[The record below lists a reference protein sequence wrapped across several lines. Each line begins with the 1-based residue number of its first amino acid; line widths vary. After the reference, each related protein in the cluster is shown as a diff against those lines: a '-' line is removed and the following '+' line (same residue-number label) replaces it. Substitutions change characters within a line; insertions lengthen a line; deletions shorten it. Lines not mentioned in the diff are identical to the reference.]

1 MTHTTTIG
9 KMQAAYEM
17 GTEVRVF
24 ARKHGIE
31 ITLDLV
37 EERLSEV
44 GNPLNM
50 QYAGSYLADCARIAN
65 RWTTKRFALD
75 DTLTVE
81 TTSAPASHR
90 APEAAPVAEVVERRV
105 RVEEVVIE
113 LPVIENPV
121 GRCQTCKEVVDLL
134 DTGWA
139 AIHYVGRRRKT
150 CAGWGKPALAIA

>member
-17 GTEVRVF
+17 GSEVRTF
-24 ARKHGIE
+24 ARTHGIA
-31 ITLDLV
+31 IDMDLV
-37 EERLSEV
+37 EARLSELS
-44 GNPLNM
+44 GT
-50 QYAGSYLADCARIAN
+50 AGEGTYIGACAKIAN

-75 DTLTVE
+75 ETLTVE
-81 TTSAPASHR
+81 TTAAPASHR